1 MNVVAYFLEFLK
13 VKGLVQK
20 FNVIAVQFNS
30 KNFKSY
36 ILSLTMDTFCNQS
49 IDVLKARL
57 F

>member
-20 FNVIAVQFNS
+20 FDVIAVQFNS
-30 KNFKSY
+30 TNFKSY
-36 ILSLTMDTFCNQS
+36 ILSLTMDTFCNQG